1 MTQVESV
8 LCAQVERL
16 SRLAVEQEQKIAEQA
31 KEIATLQEQVA
42 YLSKWCRKLDDRTQG
57 SMLCK

>member
-16 SRLAVEQEQKIAEQA
+16 SKLAVEQEQKIAEQA
-31 KEIATLQEQVA
+31 KEIAELYQQTHALRA
-42 YLSKWCRKLDDRTQG
+42 WCRKLDDRTG
-57 SMLCK
+57 GLIKCR